1 MNKGQEAL
9 LFGEMSGQQAQMN
22 LGSGRGQG
30 LQQQQLL
37 LLVGSGHSGVDPQL
51 NKMRRIMC
59 ERM

>member
-9 LFGEMSGQQAQMN
+9 LFGEMSGQQVQMN

-30 LQQQQLL
+30 LQQQLQ
-37 LLVGSGHSGVDPQL
+37 VGSGHSGVDPQL

-59 ERM
+59 ARM

>member
-30 LQQQQLL
+30 LQQQLL
-37 LLVGSGHSGVDPQL
+37 LQVGSGYSGVDPQL

-59 ERM
+59 ARM